1 MNKPGLRNLFKSCLV
16 LGLIPGMMT
25 LLWVP
30 LRPQNRNPQKAMDRT
45 FDPSPDWRPTHAPV
59 NARYVGNESC
69 SQCHAEG
76 ATQPNTPMAQ
86 AMEPVAE
93 RRLLMT
99 HAQLTFKQGPFSYS
113 ITRRG
118 DQSFY
123 TVTDGKDSISLP
135 ILYAF
140 GQGKVAQTYV
150 FHYDGKFYEGRVS
163 FYGRINGLDLTMG
176 APLTVPVSLEGAL
189 GRVLNSEP
197 INDCFSCH
205 STAAVGQ
212 GQLQLDKM
220 TPGITCEGCHGAGEK
235 HVLAMKARGE
245 ARNRGEAAPESSDRQ
260 IFNPGRFDT
269 EGLTQFCGAC
279 HRSWIQVQMLGI
291 RGVENVRFQPYRI
304 FKSKC
309 YDHQDKRIGCTACHN
324 PHEELVTDAAY
335 YDARCMACHQ
345 STKGAAQAAPQRAAQ
360 KSAASARPAASAR
373 KAPGCPKARQDC
385 ASCHMP
391 RIELPGAHYKFTD
404 HRIRVARPGDPYPN

>member
-1 MNKPGLRNLFKSCLV
+1 MMNKRGLRNLLKSCIFLC
-16 LGLIPGMMT
+16 LIPGMMT
-25 LLWVP
+25 FPRVP
-30 LRPQNRNPQKAMDRT
+30 DRPQNRNLQKATDRT
-45 FDPSPDWRPTHAPV
+45 FDPSPDWRPTDAPV

-69 SQCHAEG
+69 SQCHTEG
-76 ATQPNTPMAQ
+76 VTHVNTPMAQ

-93 RRLLMT
+93 RRLLMRHT
-99 HAQLTFKQGPFSYS
+99 LLTFKQGQFSYS

-123 TVTDGKDSISLP
+123 TVTDGKDSVSLP

-150 FHYDGKFYEGRVS
+150 FRHNEKFYEGRVS
-163 FYGRINGLDLTMG
+163 FYSRINGLDLTMG
-176 APLTVPVSLEGAL
+176 AAEAVPVSIEGAL
-189 GRVLNSEP
+189 GRVLSSAL

-205 STAAVGQ
+205 STTAVSQ
-212 GQLQLDKM
+212 GRLQLDKM
-220 TPGITCEGCHGAGEK
+220 TPGITCEGCHGGGEK
-235 HVLAMKARGE
+235 HVLTMKARSE
-245 ARNRGEAAPESSDRQ
+245 SRNRREAAPELADTH

-304 FKSKC
+304 FNSKC

-324 PHEELVTDAAY
+324 PHEELVTEAAY
-335 YDARCMACHQ
+335 YDARCLACHQ
-345 STKGAAQAAPQRAAQ
+345 SVKEAAQ
-360 KSAASARPAASAR
+360 KPAASAR
-373 KAPGCPKARQDC
+373 KAPTCPTASQNC

-391 RIELPGAHYKFTD
+391 KIELPGAHYKFTD
-404 HRIRVARPGDPYPN
+404 HRIRIARPGDPYPN

>member
-1 MNKPGLRNLFKSCLV
+1 MNKPRLRNLFKSCLV
-16 LGLIPGMMT
+16 LGLIPGMMI
-25 LLWVP
+25 LLRVP

-59 NARYVGNESC
+59 NARYEGNESC
-69 SQCHAEG
+69 SQCHTDGE
-76 ATQPNTPMAQ
+76 TQAHTPMAQ

-93 RRLLMT
+93 RRLLMK

-150 FHYDGKFYEGRVS
+150 FQRDGKFYEGRVS

-176 APLTVPVSLEGAL
+176 APPAVPASLEGAL
-189 GRVLNSEP
+189 GRVLNSEL

-245 ARNRGEAAPESSDRQ
+245 GRNRGEAAPESSDRQ

-309 YDHQDKRIGCTACHN
+309 YDHRDKRIGCTACHN

-345 STKGAAQAAPQRAAQ
+345 STQRAPQRAAQ
-360 KSAASARPAASAR
+360 KAAQKPAAPARPAASSR

-391 RIELPGAHYKFTD
+391 KIELPGAHYKFTD

>member
-1 MNKPGLRNLFKSCLV
+1 MNNPKLRNLFRSCLV
-16 LGLIPGMMT
+16 LGLIPGMTT
-25 LLWVP
+25 LLSVP
-30 LRPQNRNPQKAMDRT
+30 LRPQNRNPQKALDRT

-69 SQCHAEG
+69 AQCHTEG

-99 HAQLTFKQGPFSYS
+99 QAQLNFKQGPFSYS

-150 FHYDGKFYEGRVS
+150 FHYNGKFYEGRVS
-163 FYGRINGLDLTMG
+163 FYGRINGLDLTLG
-176 APLTVPVSLEGAL
+176 APLTVPISLEGAL

-205 STAAVGQ
+205 STAAIGQ

-220 TPGITCEGCHGAGEK
+220 TPGITCEGCHGAGEN

-324 PHEELVTDAAY
+324 PHAELVTDAAY

-345 STKGAAQAAPQRAAQ
+345 STNGAAREAPQRAAQ
-360 KSAASARPAASAR
+360 KPAVSARPTASAR
-373 KAPGCPKARQDC
+373 KAPGCPKARQGC

-391 RIELPGAHYKFTD
+391 KIELPGAHYKFTD

>member
-1 MNKPGLRNLFKSCLV
+1 MNKPRLRNLFKSCLV
-16 LGLIPGMMT
+16 LGLIPGMMI
-25 LLWVP
+25 LLRVP

-59 NARYVGNESC
+59 NARYEGNESC
-69 SQCHAEG
+69 SQCHTDGE
-76 ATQPNTPMAQ
+76 TQAHTPMAQ

-93 RRLLMT
+93 RRLLMK

-150 FHYDGKFYEGRVS
+150 FQRDGKFYEGRVS

-176 APLTVPVSLEGAL
+176 APPAVPASLEGAL
-189 GRVLNSEP
+189 GRVLNSEL

-245 ARNRGEAAPESSDRQ
+245 GRNRGEAAPESSDRQ

-309 YDHQDKRIGCTACHN
+309 YDHRDKRIGCTACHN

-345 STKGAAQAAPQRAAQ
+345 STPRAAQ
-360 KSAASARPAASAR
+360 KAAQKTSAPARPAAPSR

-391 RIELPGAHYKFTD
+391 KIELPGAHYKFTD
-404 HRIRVARPGDPYPN
+404 HRIRIARPGDPYPN

>member
-1 MNKPGLRNLFKSCLV
+1 
-16 LGLIPGMMT
+16 MMT
-25 LLWVP
+25 MPWV
-30 LRPQNRNPQKAMDRT
+30 LQRPQNRIPQKAMGQT

-59 NARYVGNESC
+59 NARYMGNASC
-69 SQCHAEG
+69 SECHTEG
-76 ATQPNTPMAQ
+76 VTHLDTPMAQ
-86 AMEPVAE
+86 ALEPVAE
-93 RRLLMT
+93 RRLLKKNT
-99 HAQLTFKQGPFSYS
+99 PLTFKQGQFSYS
-113 ITRRG
+113 ITRSG

-150 FHYDGKFYEGRVS
+150 FQRDGKFYEGRVS

-176 APLTVPVSLEGAL
+176 AAEAVPVSIEGAL
-189 GRVLNSEP
+189 GRVLSSAL

-205 STAAVGQ
+205 STAAVSQ
-212 GQLQLDKM
+212 GRLQLDKM

-235 HVLAMKARGE
+235 HVLTMKARSDS
-245 ARNRGEAAPESSDRQ
+245 RNRGEAAPELAYKY
-260 IFNPGRFDT
+260 IFNPGQFDT

-309 YDHQDKRIGCTACHN
+309 YDHQDKRISCTACHN

-335 YDARCMACHQ
+335 YDARCLACHQ
-345 STKGAAQAAPQRAAQ
+345 SAKKAAE
-360 KSAASARPAASAR
+360 KPAASAR
-373 KAPGCPKARQDC
+373 KAPTCPTASQNC

-391 RIELPGAHYKFTD
+391 KIELPGAHHKFTD
-404 HRIRVARPGDPYPN
+404 HRIRIARPGDPYPN

>member
-1 MNKPGLRNLFKSCLV
+1 MA
-16 LGLIPGMMT
+16 
-25 LLWVP
+25 P

-45 FDPSPDWRPTHAPV
+45 FDPSPDWRPTRAPV

-69 SQCHAEG
+69 SQCHTEG
-76 ATQPNTPMAQ
+76 VTQANTPMAQ

-93 RRLLMT
+93 RRLLKK
-99 HAQLTFKQGPFSYS
+99 HAQLTFKQGPFLYS
-113 ITRRG
+113 IAHSG
-118 DQSFY
+118 DQSIY
-123 TVTDGKDSISLP
+123 TVTDGKDTISLP

-150 FHYDGKFYEGRVS
+150 FQYDGKFYEGRVS

-176 APLTVPVSLEGAL
+176 APLTVPASLEGAL
-189 GRVLNSEP
+189 GRVLNSEL

-220 TPGITCEGCHGAGEK
+220 SPGITCEGCHGAGEK

-309 YDHQDKRIGCTACHN
+309 YDHRDKRIGCTACHN

-345 STKGAAQAAPQRAAQ
+345 STQKAGEKAAQ
-360 KSAASARPAASAR
+360 KPAASARPMVSAR
-373 KAPGCPKARQDC
+373 KAPVCPKARQDC

-391 RIELPGAHYKFTD
+391 KIELPGSHYKFTD
-404 HRIRVARPGDPYPN
+404 HRIRVARQGDPYPN

>member
-1 MNKPGLRNLFKSCLV
+1 MTNKGGLRKLFKSCLV

-25 LLWVP
+25 LPWETQ
-30 LRPQNRNPQKAMDRT
+30 RPQNRNPKKAMDQT
-45 FDPSPDWRPTHAPV
+45 FDPSPDWRPTQAPF
-59 NARYVGNESC
+59 NARYMGDESC
-69 SQCHAEG
+69 SQCHTEG
-76 ATQPNTPMAQ
+76 VTHLNTPMAQ
-86 AMEPVAE
+86 ALEPVAE
-93 RRLLMT
+93 RRLLKKHT
-99 HAQLTFKQGPFSYS
+99 PLTFKQEQFSYS
-113 ITRRG
+113 ITNRG

-150 FHYDGKFYEGRVS
+150 FQHDGKFYEGRVS
-163 FYGRINGLDLTMG
+163 FYSRINGLDLTMG
-176 APLTVPVSLEGAL
+176 AAAAVPISIEGAL
-189 GRVLNSEP
+189 GRVLSSAL

-205 STAAVGQ
+205 STTAVSQ
-212 GQLQLDKM
+212 GRLQLDKM

-235 HVLAMKARGE
+235 HVLMMKARSE
-245 ARNRGEAAPESSDRQ
+245 SRNRGEAAPELTDRY

-279 HRSWIQVQMLGI
+279 HRSWIQVQILGI

-309 YDHQDKRIGCTACHN
+309 YDHRDKRISCTACHN
-324 PHEELVTDAAY
+324 PHEELVTEAAF
-335 YDARCMACHQ
+335 YDSRCLACHY
-345 STKGAAQAAPQRAAQ
+345 SAKEAARKP
-360 KSAASARPAASAR
+360 SPSAR
-373 KAPGCPKARQDC
+373 KAPACPTAGQNC

-391 RIELPGAHYKFTD
+391 KIELPGAHYKFTD
-404 HRIRVARPGDPYPN
+404 HRIRIARPGDPYPD

>member
-1 MNKPGLRNLFKSCLV
+1 MSHRWGDAGAHADGASDGAGRRTPALDEACATDLQTGAVFIFHHASRRSE
-16 LGLIPGMMT
+16 
-25 LLWVP
+25 LLE
-30 LRPQNRNPQKAMDRT
+30 L
-45 FDPSPDWRPTHAPV
+45 
-59 NARYVGNESC
+59 
-69 SQCHAEG
+69 
-76 ATQPNTPMAQ
+76 
-86 AMEPVAE
+86 
-93 RRLLMT
+93 
-99 HAQLTFKQGPFSYS
+99 
-113 ITRRG
+113 
-118 DQSFY
+118 
-123 TVTDGKDSISLP
+123 
-135 ILYAF
+135 
-140 GQGKVAQTYV
+140 
-150 FHYDGKFYEGRVS
+150 
-163 FYGRINGLDLTMG
+163 
-176 APLTVPVSLEGAL
+176 
-189 GRVLNSEP
+189 

-245 ARNRGEAAPESSDRQ
+245 GRNRGEAAPESSDRQ

-309 YDHQDKRIGCTACHN
+309 YDHRDKRIGCTACHN

-335 YDARCMACHQ
+335 YDA
-345 STKGAAQAAPQRAAQ
+345 AP
-360 KSAASARPAASAR
+360 SR

-391 RIELPGAHYKFTD
+391 KIELPGAHYKFTD
-404 HRIRVARPGDPYPN
+404 HRIRIARPGDPYPN